1 MGGKVAELLVSFTRQ
16 LTIMR
21 ELPTSTTPTPRKNV
35 SKSLIEPLRHW
46 MSRNSS
52 PIARNNPFPWGKVM
66 SKWFAA
72 FGVGMVDTEC
82 FETRFDRIK
91 RYEGKNEASW
101 PFPSKEVTVT
111 KETRVPMNGLAQP
124 DKDGWIENTQTE
136 PGCPEH
142 LKGKRVEVSRGMGN
156 VKGNAEA

>member
-1 MGGKVAELLVSFTRQ
+1 
-16 LTIMR
+16 
-21 ELPTSTTPTPRKNV
+21 
-35 SKSLIEPLRHW
+35 
-46 MSRNSS
+46 
-52 PIARNNPFPWGKVM
+52 M

-156 VKGNAEA
+156 VKGNAEAWDHAWSNTGNGNPTVFPITHYRIIGDSPNEPRS